1 VAAIALL
8 ALSVAAVAQPENTP
22 EYREALVEQEKYPQ
36 AFQAY
41 REALEKDPKNP
52 ALLYNTGLM
61 AYLSDQPKEALVYW
75 TRLKALDPEDWGLR
89 IKLIQAYEASGQR
102 KERAGL
108 LKLRKASADEELRKL
123 RFYCR
128 DQFVVSKARVMV
140 FEYFE
145 LEGDEAVRWSFNV
158 LNPDGRT
165 VKARYTL
172 GSFRITNA
180 VAREQKLIKPGE
192 RLFHLDGYQ
201 QHGQAHEFF
210 ASFVGEPDYDR
221 VKAAVLEILQGKRKP
236 RSGTLTPGT

>member
-1 VAAIALL
+1 
-8 ALSVAAVAQPENTP
+8 
-22 EYREALVEQEKYPQ
+22 
-36 AFQAY
+36 
-41 REALEKDPKNP
+41 
-52 ALLYNTGLM
+52 M

-75 TRLKALDPEDWGLR
+75 SRLKVLDPEDWGLR

-102 KERAGL
+102 KERDAERARL
-108 LKLRKASADEELRKL
+108 IKLRKGSSDAGLRKL

-158 LNPDGRT
+158 FNADGRS

-180 VAREQKLIKPGE
+180 IAREQKLIKPGE

-201 QHGQAHEFF
+201 QDGQAHEFF

-236 RSGTLTPGT
+236 RSGTLSPGP